1 MLGSK
6 ARKVRGS
13 LLALALILPAA
24 ALSACASQP
33 KASLLASDCSTLVPA
48 EWRQGVESADLPEG
62 STAGDWIAFGD
73 RQTGQ
78 LDKANGRTRDALT
91 IVEGCEKRDR
101 QTVQRLNKPWWQFW
115 SPGSR

>member
-6 ARKVRGS
+6 ARTGRGIKS
-13 LLALALILPAA
+13 ALALTLLAG

-33 KASLLASDCSTLVPA
+33 KAALLASDCSSLVPA
-48 EWRQGVESADLPEG
+48 EWRQGVDSAELPEG
-62 STAGDWIAFGD
+62 STVGDWIAFGD

-101 QTVQRLNKPWWQFW
+101 QTVERLNKPWWQFW
-115 SPGSR
+115 DPG

>member
-6 ARKVRGS
+6 VLKVRA
-13 LLALALILPAA
+13 LRLALALTLPAA

-33 KASLLASDCSTLVPA
+33 KAALLASDCSILVPA
-48 EWRQGVESADLPEG
+48 EWRKGVDSADLPEG
-62 STAGDWIAFGD
+62 TTVGDWIAFGD

-78 LDKANGRTRDALT
+78 LDKANGRIRDALT

-101 QTVQRLNKPWWQFW
+101 QTVARINRPWWRFW
-115 SPGSR
+115 SPPDS